1 MVKSTSLSE
10 GSVMELLELIP
21 DPDIPVVSIVEL
33 GIVRGVAVDENNK
46 VTVTITPTYSGC
58 PAMTVFKEDIRELL
72 LKNGAEDVEIK
83 IAHSPTWST
92 DWLSESTREKLRA
105 YGIAPPE
112 SNSSDSVPL
121 FSSSKQKLLT
131 LKYLKRLLLPFQPW
145 RCFLLIRK
153 INRWLSI
160 RFSSQLI
167 FHAAFME
174 MELMQCYSML
184 KIIRKH

>member
-1 MVKSTSLSE
+1 MVKSTRLSE

-58 PAMTVFKEDIRELL
+58 PAMTVFKEDIKELL

-92 DWLSESTREKLRA
+92 DWLSGSTREKLRA

-112 SNSSDSVPL
+112 SNSSASVPL
-121 FSSSKQKLLT
+121 FSSSKQKIICPHCGNTNSRLT
-131 LKYLKRLLLPFQPW
+131 SQFGSTPCKSLWYCDSCLQPFEY
-145 RCFLLIRK
+145 FK
-153 INRWLSI
+153 
-160 RFSSQLI
+160 
-167 FHAAFME
+167 
-174 MELMQCYSML
+174 CY
-184 KIIRKH
+184 